1 MLALRWHGP
10 RDVRLDEVPE
20 PAVPPGEVLVE
31 VAACGLCGSDLHE
44 YLHGPVYIPRKPHP
58 LTGVM
63 PPVTLGHE
71 FAGRV
76 VEAGAGV
83 ARPRPGDRV
92 AVNPCLVCGEC
103 PWCRRG
109 QGNHCA
115 KLATLGLSRDGALAS
130 LVAVPAYGC
139 HLLPPGVS
147 DEQAAVVEP
156 LAVAVH
162 ACARSR
168 LVPGE
173 RAAVVGAGAVG
184 LLVLQVLK
192 AKGAGWTAVVEPRDE
207 RRRLARALGADEV
220 IDPATEDPAR
230 AIADRT
236 GGERVAVAFE
246 CVGHERAFATA
257 VRAAGKGGR
266 VVQVG
271 LVPDPIPVNLLQLL
285 SHEKA
290 IIGSSAYVGEFPEAI
305 DLLARG
311 AVRVAPLVT
320 GRVPLARAVRDG
332 LEALLRP
339 EEGHV
344 KLLVTPTPSGGAR

>member
-1 MLALRWHGP
+1 
-10 RDVRLDEVPE
+10 VPA
-20 PAVPPGEVLVE
+20 PAVRPGEVLVE

-83 ARPRPGDRV
+83 ERPQPGDRV
-92 AVNPCLVCGEC
+92 AVNPCLFCGEC

-115 KLATLGLSRDGALAS
+115 KLATLGLSRDGALAP

-139 HLLPPGVS
+139 HLVPPEVD

-184 LLVLQVLK
+184 LLVLQVLR
-192 AKGAGWTAVVEPRDE
+192 ARGAGWTAVIEPREE
-207 RRRLARALGADEV
+207 RRRLARALGADLV
-220 IDPATEDPAR
+220 LDPAAGDPAH
-230 AIADRT
+230 AIADCT
-236 GGERVAVAFE
+236 GGERAAVAFE
-246 CVGHERAFATA
+246 CVGHEQAFATA
-257 VRAAGKGGR
+257 MRAAGKGGR

-271 LVPDPIPVNLLQLL
+271 LVPEAVPVNLLGLL
-285 SHEKA
+285 AHEKE

-305 DLLARG
+305 ALLARG
-311 AVRVAPLVT
+311 AVRIAPLLT
-320 GRVPLARAVRDG
+320 ARVPLERALPDG

-344 KLLVTPTPSGGAR
+344 KVLVTPPPSGRAR